1 MRMRHQIPGVVDTTH
16 SRCAMKKKICE
27 LEDKEIAAM
36 QKLHHAGK
44 RHAMIA
50 QKLGCTRRLVLDVV
64 VNFANRIP

>member
-1 MRMRHQIPGVVDTTH
+1 
-16 SRCAMKKKICE
+16 MKKKICE